1 MSERLPAELWHK
13 IFQHAC
19 VDGGRTG
26 CALSLVSRRLHDLS
40 VGTRLQSV
48 FIVGLERLRLLLHTL
63 ERLPEYECR
72 VRFLFIATSHAEEAE
87 TRILQMRRSR
97 VRQPRHAAPLSS
109 RFKDKKQQEDWIQ
122 EWQTVYPAVLA
133 LIAPHVEVLTI
144 RIPQPLLNS
153 VFPANICFPVLRDLT
168 FGQMEEKDQFPC
180 MPLLRRLH
188 VFGHPAKALIHSAI
202 DIQGLQ
208 LVRFS
213 DYRAVDEFAVALG
226 ETSARTSCLSGP
238 VRSTKLVITPDCPS
252 FRCGN
257 GYFSWAER
265 HRRTRDSLMEHQNNG
280 RFGTIT
286 VLKPSRGGY
295 KLDSAVN
302 DWRDVVENGGE
313 GAWGNFEEPV
323 RSPGTASDI
332 RAAQDTTEEAP
343 RSPHGLVRRRDT
355 RGANSDSE
363 PRASSVGFGLG
374 RRQFTMDWF
383 SMGQQENSDEAG
395 QQSSSPSCLPRL
407 QTVHVRH
414 TTLEAR
420 SLASDTSFLNLHYS
434 DADSE
439 GERED
444 TSGESHSSA
453 RRVSAAAANLAH

>member
-40 VGTRLQSV
+40 ASTRLQSV
-48 FIVGLERLRLLLHTL
+48 FIIGLERLKLLLHTL

-72 VRFLFIATSHAEEAE
+72 VRFLFIATSHAEEEAE
-87 TRILQMRRSR
+87 TRRLQMGRSR

-109 RFKDKKQQEDWIQ
+109 RLKDEKQQEDGMQ
-122 EWQTVYPAVLA
+122 EWQTIYPAVLA

-144 RIPQPLLNS
+144 RIPQPLLDS
-153 VFPANICFPVLRDLT
+153 VFPANIRFPVLRDLT
-168 FGQMEEKDQFPC
+168 FGQMQETDQFPC
-180 MPLLRRLH
+180 MPVLHRLH
-188 VFGHPAKALIHSAI
+188 IFGHPTKALIHSAI

-265 HRRTRDSLMEHQNNG
+265 HRRTRDSLMQHQNNG

-286 VLKPSRGGY
+286 VLKPSPGGY
-295 KLDSAVN
+295 NLDSAVN

-313 GAWGNFEEPV
+313 GAWSNFEEQVLP
-323 RSPGTASDI
+323 T
-332 RAAQDTTEEAP
+332 RAAQGTTEEAP
-343 RSPHGLVRRRDT
+343 RSTHGRARRT
-355 RGANSDSE
+355 RGSRNANGDSE
-363 PRASSVGFGLG
+363 TSSTSVGFGIGLG
-374 RRQFTMDWF
+374 LLDRGQFTMGRF
-383 SMGQQENSDEAG
+383 STAQQENNAEAG
-395 QQSSSPSCLPRL
+395 QAFGR
-407 QTVHVRH
+407 QTQMHTSAIPEIVR
-414 TTLEAR
+414 
-420 SLASDTSFLNLHYS
+420 
-434 DADSE
+434 
-439 GERED
+439 
-444 TSGESHSSA
+444 ESQ
-453 RRVSAAAANLAH
+453 